1 MSYSTKI
8 KNYQPKLTNGMGIAT
23 NIYNAFFASM
33 STETTVDE
41 MIKEVQNR
49 LNFKEKGKPGIKTWR
64 ALCKLII
71 GDGRT
76 ATQKSKTVLDSHN
89 ENMLSQMTREIAPFA
104 KELIYLSQEQ
114 GINIRILSGV
124 AYNKEPECS
133 MHNFGLSFDVGIFDQ
148 TASGELIYNGNVLL
162 YANVAKL
169 AESIGLTWA
178 ADQKTF
184 SHQSRF
190 ELRPAWA
197 LRMGEKEMINELK
210 RRKKANLNLLAI
222 LD

>member
-1 MSYSTKI
+1 MNYSNKI
-8 KNYQPKLTNGMGIAT
+8 KGYQPISLT
-23 NIYNAFFASM
+23 IYNLFFASM
-33 STETTVDE
+33 SNETTVE
-41 MIKEVQNR
+41 GMIKDVQNR
-49 LNFKEKGKPGIKTWR
+49 LNLKEKDKPGLKAWK

-76 ATQKSKTVLDSHN
+76 ATQKSKTLLDPHN
-89 ENMLSQMTREIAPFA
+89 EIMLSQMTKELTPFA
-104 KELIYLSQEQ
+104 KELIFLSQEQ
-114 GINIRILSGV
+114 GINLMILSGTNINDV
-124 AYNKEPECS
+124 PELS
-133 MHNFGLSFDVGIFDQ
+133 MQNFGLSFDIGIFDQ
-148 TASGELIYNGNVLL
+148 TTSGELIYNGNVLL

-178 ADQKTF
+178 VDQKTF

-197 LRMGEKEMINELK
+197 LRMTEQEMLNELK
-210 RRKKANLNLLAI
+210 RRKEANLNLLAI

>member
-1 MSYSTKI
+1 MSYSNKTKS
-8 KNYQPKLTNGMGIAT
+8 YQPKLTDGMSIT
-23 NIYNAFFASM
+23 TSIYNAFFASM
-33 STETTVDE
+33 SAQTTVDD
-41 MIKEVQNR
+41 MVKEVQNR

-76 ATQKSKTVLDSHN
+76 ATQKSKTVLDPHN
-89 ENMLSQMTREIAPFA
+89 EDMLSKMTKEIAPFA
-104 KELIYLSQEQ
+104 KELIYLSEEQ
-114 GINIRILSGV
+114 GINIRLLGGV
-124 AYNKEPECS
+124 AINEDHES
-133 MHNFGLSFDVGIFDQ
+133 TMHNFGLAFDIGVFDQ
-148 TASGELIYNGNVLL
+148 TTYGELIYNGNVLL

-178 ADQKTF
+178 ANQKTF

-197 LRMGEKEMINELK
+197 LRMNDKEMLNELK